1 MLPLKEMLLLWG
13 LKMDG
18 VGHFPALRFSGAL
31 RVPTMDLFLLRF
43 VVPVLQG
50 HGPTQ
55 DLVLQVVM
63 QPPKRRVRF
72 PHAFGRYERQIFSK
86 AETPAPRKG
95 VSAEEER
102 C

>member
-18 VGHFPALRFSGAL
+18 VGHFPPLRFSGAL
-31 RVPTMDLFLLRF
+31 RVPTMNLFLLRF

-50 HGPTQ
+50 HGPAQ

-72 PHAFGRYERQIFSK
+72 PHAFGRYERQKFL
-86 AETPAPRKG
+86 
-95 VSAEEER
+95 
-102 C
+102 